1 MLGSGA
7 PVNSQY
13 AKQCALAVWAA
24 AAGTLLFF
32 GSSGTK
38 EEGVAES
45 REETQ
50 PREIRV
56 RGSWEGVLLIINHLQ
71 FQVRLLEEPLWAGMG
86 LCTQSPAPSGSVAQS
101 PGSGRKAV
109 TMC

>member
-56 RGSWEGVLLIINHLQ
+56 RGPWEGVLLIINHLQ